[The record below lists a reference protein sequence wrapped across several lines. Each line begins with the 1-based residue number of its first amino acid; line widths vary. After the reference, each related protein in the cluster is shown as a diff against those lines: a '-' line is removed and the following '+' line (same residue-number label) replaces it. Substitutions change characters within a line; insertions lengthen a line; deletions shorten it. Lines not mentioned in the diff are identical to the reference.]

1 MEEKELQQHLTD
13 ESHMNCD
20 NPKIYEDIFN
30 TPK

>member
-1 MEEKELQQHLTD
+1 MEEKELQHLTD

-20 NPKIYEDIFN
+20 VPKIYEDIFN